1 MDGGVLAR
9 RAAEVFICDRRHL
22 LGCQTTYARFQD
34 DYSSSLVGAVDLCA
48 STELI

>member
-22 LGCQTTYARFQD
+22 LGCQTTCPFPGRLQ
-34 DYSSSLVGAVDLCA
+34 
-48 STELI
+48 